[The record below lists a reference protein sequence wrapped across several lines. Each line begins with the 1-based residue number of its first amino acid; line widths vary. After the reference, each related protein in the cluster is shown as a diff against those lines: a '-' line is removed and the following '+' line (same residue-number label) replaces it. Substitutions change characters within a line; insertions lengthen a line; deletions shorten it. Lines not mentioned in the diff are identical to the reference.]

1 MGTRRGE
8 QRIKNLRKNW
18 LYRFRKSL
26 KRLAILL
33 LSEEFKE
40 MVEMDLTYI
49 QNRST
54 LLDII
59 IMLKTVKGMIVGEE
73 L

>member
-1 MGTRRGE
+1 
-8 QRIKNLRKNW
+8 
-18 LYRFRKSL
+18 
-26 KRLAILL
+26 
-33 LSEEFKE
+33 

-59 IMLKTVKGMIVGEE
+59 IMLKTVKGMIVGEG